1 MRWLCFLHASILAGF
16 LQFATQDPRV
26 SAAELNE
33 SQQLLVKQVNEAIV
47 AAGKSYASGDFEES
61 GQQIIVAMERLSLI
75 HI

>member
-33 SQQLLVKQVNEAIV
+33 SQQLLVKQVNEASSPPV
-47 AAGKSYASGDFEES
+47 RVTLQGTLRNPGNKS
-61 GQQIIVAMERLSLI
+61 LSRWNVLA
-75 HI
+75 